1 MTDRV
6 RLAAAAMMALAGIA
20 VWQIAYAVLLLLLH
34 KDGRILELMIEERP
48 FAPIEQFWA
57 YGASPALLKVA
68 LMSLAPA
75 LVVCG
80 FVGAMILKKPDQP
93 LGNAAFQDRASLRR
107 NGWFRKDG
115 YIFGTYGG
123 KTLRVNDD
131 RHHLIIGPTRSGK
144 GVGYVIP
151 NAREHKGS
159 MIVTDLKGEIYDLTA
174 DYRRQRGHQVF
185 RFAPGQEETHCYNP
199 LDFMRKD
206 RGDRTTD
213 IQNVA
218 GMLIPEVISSEN
230 AVWQA
235 TAQQVLAGVIS
246 YILESPHYSEQRNL
260 GGVNAF
266 LSTGDDLQTKLKGI
280 KENEPYLSKF
290 TIESFNAY
298 TMLAE
303 RAAQSALLDVQKA
316 MRPFKNERIV
326 AATRITDINI
336 VAMRERPV
344 SIYLAPNINDVAM
357 IRPLLTLF
365 VQQTLGFLT
374 RNLKREKI
382 PAYFLLDE
390 FCQMK
395 RMDDIVCKLPFV
407 AGYNIK
413 FAFIVQ
419 DLKSLDAV
427 YGETQRHSLIAN
439 CGYQLLFGANDL
451 TTADYMSS
459 SLGKRTVRFQTKTS
473 AVQIMRAPNRSKTE
487 QVRERDLMLKQEVRE
502 LPRRKL
508 VVLCENQKPIL
519 ASKTLPNRAKTL
531 ERRDDLK
538 S

>member
-6 RLAAAAMMALAGIA
+6 RIAAIAMMTLAGIA
-20 VWQIAYAVLLLLLH
+20 TWQIAYAGLLLLFH
-34 KDGRILELMIEERP
+34 RDGRILELMVEERP
-48 FAPIEQFWA
+48 FAPIEQFWT
-57 YGASPALLKVA
+57 YGSSPALLKIA
-68 LMSLAPA
+68 LLSLVPA
-75 LVVCG
+75 F
-80 FVGAMILKKPDQP
+80 FVGGLICTAILKKPDQP
-93 LGNAAFQDRASLRR
+93 LGSAAFQDRASLRR

-115 YIFGTYGG
+115 YIVGKYGG
-123 KTLRVNDD
+123 KTLKVNDD

-159 MIVTDLKGEIYDLTA
+159 MIVTDLKGEIYLLTA
-174 DYRRQRGHQVF
+174 EERRKNGHQVF
-185 RFAPGQEETHCYNP
+185 RFAPGQEETNCYNP
-199 LDFMRKD
+199 LDFIRQD

-213 IQNVA
+213 IQNIA

-266 LSTGDDLQTKLKGI
+266 LSGGEDLQTKLKGI

-290 TIESFNAY
+290 TVESFNAY
-298 TMLAE
+298 TMLAD
-303 RAAQSALLDVQKA
+303 RAAQSALLDIQKA

-336 VAMRERPV
+336 AAMRERPV
-344 SIYLAPNINDVAM
+344 SIYLAPNINDIALL
-357 IRPLLTLF
+357 RPLLALF

-374 RNLKREKI
+374 RNLTREKI
-382 PAYFLLDE
+382 PVYFLLDE

-395 RMDDIVCKLPFV
+395 RMDEVVSKLPFV
-407 AGYNIK
+407 AGYNVK

-427 YGETQRHSLIAN
+427 YGETPRHSLLAN
-439 CGYQLLFGANDL
+439 CGYQLIFGVNDL
-451 TTADYMSS
+451 VTADYVARA
-459 SLGKRTVRFQTKTS
+459 LGKRTVRLQTFSKTIG
-473 AVQIMRAPNRSKTE
+473 VQHRTGSSITE
-487 QVRERDLMLKQEVRE
+487 QVRERDLMMPQEVRE
-502 LPRRKL
+502 MPRESLTILSEGQNPVKALKL
-508 VVLCENQKPIL
+508 RNLLRQ
-519 ASKTLPNRAKTL
+519 
-531 ERRDDLK
+531 
-538 S
+538 

>member
-6 RLAAAAMMALAGIA
+6 RIAAAAMMALAGIA

-68 LMSLAPA
+68 LMSLAPS

-115 YIFGTYGG
+115 YIFGKYGG

-199 LDFMRKD
+199 LDFIRKD

-266 LSTGDDLQTKLKGI
+266 LSTGEDLQTKLKGI

-290 TIESFNAY
+290 TMESFNAY

-326 AATRITDINI
+326 AATRTTDIN
-336 VAMRERPV
+336 VAAMREKAI
-344 SIYLAPNINDVAM
+344 SIYLTPNVND
-357 IRPLLTLF
+357 IDILRPLLAMF
-365 VQQTLGFLT
+365 IQQVLNFLT
-374 RNLKREKI
+374 RSLGKRGVSI
-382 PAYFLLDE
+382 LFLLDE
-390 FCQMK
+390 FCQLK
-395 RMDDIVCKLPFV
+395 HMDEIVQKLPFV
-407 AGYNIK
+407 AGYGIK
-413 FAFIVQ
+413 LSLIVQ
-419 DLKSLDAV
+419 DFKSIDAI
-427 YGETQRHSLIAN
+427 YGETNRHSILGN
-439 CGYQLLFGANDL
+439 CGYQLIFGANDL
-451 TTADYMSS
+451 ITADYVSR
-459 SLGKRTVRFQTKTS
+459 SLGKKSTRIRSNSRTFGTFKRATKS
-473 AVQIMRAPNRSKTE
+473 ETE
-487 QVRERDLMLKQEVRE
+487 QVRDRDLMMPQEVRE
-502 LPRRKL
+502 LERRHL
-508 VVLCENQKPIL
+508 VVLCENQRPLLLRKIRL
-519 ASKTLPNRAKTL
+519 SGNLNRLHEQVAQ
-531 ERRDDLK
+531 
-538 S
+538 